1 LPKERQAFRR
11 NVMTTMYRG
20 VRTPAKTET
29 TTKTHFSGIYR
40 GTRFST
46 ENIEKASQP
55 TSGIYRGV
63 KWGS

>member
-1 LPKERQAFRR
+1 
-11 NVMTTMYRG
+11 MTTMYRG
-20 VRTPAKTET
+20 VRAPAKTET

-40 GTRFST
+40 GTRFTT

-55 TSGIYRGV
+55 TSGISRGV

>member
-1 LPKERQAFRR
+1 
-11 NVMTTMYRG
+11 MTTMYRG
-20 VRTPAKTET
+20 VRAPAQQ
-29 TTKTHFSGIYR
+29 TKTTPKTPFSGIYR
-40 GTRFST
+40 GTRFTS